1 MCVCVCVFVCVC
13 RWRRL
18 RRWNRVNLP
27 GAMCVCNCINLDLE
41 RRVQM
46 SLGMKLIWNKHC
58 SFSLDNS
65 CFQLG
70 HDAAQDV
77 QVVALVGTGE
87 CPYGLKE
94 KVEACSL
101 HEQLLGLR
109 WVKLKVRLRGDPMAS
124 CC

>member
-1 MCVCVCVFVCVC
+1 
-13 RWRRL
+13 
-18 RRWNRVNLP
+18 
-27 GAMCVCNCINLDLE
+27 MCVCNRLGEKGSNEPI
-41 RRVQM
+41 
-46 SLGMKLIWNKHC
+46 GMKLTWHKHC
-58 SFSLDNS
+58 SFKHAISLDNS
-65 CFQLG
+65 CFQFG

-94 KVEACSL
+94 KVEACPL

-109 WVKLKVRLRGDPMAS
+109 RVKLKVGLRGDPMAS